1 MVLSPPNTRGKGDAV
16 EDIIKFLSVHQHDL
30 LRGKSTTSETL
41 NKWITECKK
50 LADAEQARRDEIE
63 AKGRGAQEIESIPRH
78 ITIWC
83 DLMSDYE
90 ENYGKK
96 SANATKATST
106 SRYAIPDHIRALG
119 IELQKSDSSFL
130 PRHSTKE
137 QTRIGQKDREEAIS
151 RIREIKKRVASEPL
165 ESISTYG
172 SIDTRGGKP
181 YLRPNSLQKEGND
194 SRDKLLSV
202 MVNFFDAET
211 RNTAAAAAAAA
222 AAASA
227 QLRKEKSQELKGY
240 VDSLAANPDLA
251 STYTPLIKAVSQEIL
266 LMSAQEISKNHCDQV
281 ARALTGSVQ
290 QNTSGDNTP
299 PSKVSPQLEGSQPA
313 SGHSSPSPSS

>member
-1 MVLSPPNTRGKGDAV
+1 
-16 EDIIKFLSVHQHDL
+16 
-30 LRGKSTTSETL
+30 
-41 NKWITECKK
+41 
-50 LADAEQARRDEIE
+50 
-63 AKGRGAQEIESIPRH
+63 
-78 ITIWC
+78 
-83 DLMSDYE
+83 MSDYE

-137 QTRIGQKDREEAIS
+137 QTRIGQEDREEAIS

-165 ESISTYG
+165 ESISTHSRHCG

-211 RNTAAAAAAAA
+211 RNTAAAA
-222 AAASA
+222 SA

-251 STYTPLIKAVSQEIL
+251 STFTLLIKAVSQEIL

-290 QNTSGDNTP
+290 QNT
-299 PSKVSPQLEGSQPA
+299 
-313 SGHSSPSPSS
+313 